1 LIVHLSA
8 QMNFENKINALQL
21 KINQGL
27 PGEKA
32 QYKMAPRIRKSMQHY
47 LKQKPAYK
55 NSSVLIL
62 IYPKNNEWHIVLT
75 ERNVYPGTHSGQI
88 SLPGGQFE
96 KQDQKL
102 ENTALRETEEEIG
115 VSGSDI
121 TLLGAL
127 SKLYI
132 PPSNFMVFPFVGYL
146 NYQPVFKPDPGEVQ
160 SIIEIDV
167 NSLQNPELK
176 KEKPLK
182 LSTGQIIQT
191 PYFDIQ
197 GHTVWGATAMILS
210 EFAELI

>member
-1 LIVHLSA
+1 
-8 QMNFENKINALQL
+8 
-21 KINQGL
+21 
-27 PGEKA
+27 
-32 QYKMAPRIRKSMQHY
+32 
-47 LKQKPAYK
+47 
-55 NSSVLIL
+55 
-62 IYPKNNEWHIVLT
+62 
-75 ERNVYPGTHSGQI
+75 
-88 SLPGGQFE
+88 
-96 KQDQKL
+96 
-102 ENTALRETEEEIG
+102 LRETEEEIG

-146 NYQPVFKPDPGEVQ
+146 NYQPVFRPDPGEVQ
-160 SIIEIDV
+160 SIIEINV
-167 NSLQNPELK
+167 NSLQNPDLK

>member
-115 VSGSDI
+115 VHRSDI
-121 TLLGAL
+121 KLLGAL

-146 NYQPVFKPDPGEVQ
+146 NYQPVFRPDPGEVQ